1 MVIPHMVRS
10 CFVNIDAACRAAP
23 AVDADAGADVWYADA
38 NAGFG
43 DALGG
48 GLCWKTGIDAV
59 AMDSLDRTRSR
70 GYVVQTEV
78 IPAKAPLI
86 NRVGVSS
93 CLPP

>member
-10 CFVNIDAACRAAP
+10 CFVNIDAACRAAL

-70 GYVVQTEV
+70 GYVV
-78 IPAKAPLI
+78 PLQ
-86 NRVGVSS
+86 
-93 CLPP
+93 